1 MSPSSRQN
9 KRGTRKGQTLA
20 HKQPQ
25 VVHGQ
30 PGAST
35 GERQL
40 TNQADQAPQDGH
52 DKEHA
57 GRSTGE
63 HPERSGREAG
73 HGSGHYESVEKQL
86 ARSLKNAFKNA
97 GHQAELKT
105 LVGERDAR
113 RADLRVCIKGR
124 QQFINIRVIKLVD
137 ERDRSRQDPT
147 GQGFLPAYPN
157 ASPLEVLQRTRAA
170 LDQRFIEVE
179 NEMRQQ
185 YSDVKNFSPFVISE
199 RGAMGLEAER
209 QWRYWSKHVRSIDS
223 VSQKLSVDL
232 LRARTSSQQM

>member
-147 GQGFLPAYPN
+147 GQGFPSAYPN
-157 ASPLEVLQRTRAA
+157 ASAEEA
-170 LDQRFIEVE
+170 LDRIRATLDERLIEVE
-179 NEMRQQ
+179 NELRQQ
-185 YSDVKNFSPFVISE
+185 YSDVKNFSPIVLFDE
-199 RGAMGLEAER
+199 GYEGPEAHR
-209 QWRYWSKHVRSIDS
+209 QWRYWGRHLRPMGPLFQEWCHI
-223 VSQKLSVDL
+223 L
-232 LRARTSSQQM
+232 LNSRFSTQEF

>member
-9 KRGTRKGQTLA
+9 KRGTRKGQTSA

-40 TNQADQAPQDGH
+40 TNQADQAPQ
-52 DKEHA
+52 EHA
-57 GRSTGE
+57 GRSTSE
-63 HPERSGREAG
+63 HPERSGRGAG
-73 HGSGHYESVEKQL
+73 HGSGHYESVEKEL
-86 ARSLKNAFKNA
+86 ARYLKNAFKNA
-97 GHQAELKT
+97 GHQAELKP
-105 LVGERDAR
+105 LVSERDAR
-113 RADLRVCIKGR
+113 RADLRVCIKGKE
-124 QQFINIRVIKLVD
+124 QFINIRVIKLVD

-199 RGAMGLEAER
+199 RGAMGSEA
-209 QWRYWSKHVRSIDS
+209 
-223 VSQKLSVDL
+223 
-232 LRARTSSQQM
+232 